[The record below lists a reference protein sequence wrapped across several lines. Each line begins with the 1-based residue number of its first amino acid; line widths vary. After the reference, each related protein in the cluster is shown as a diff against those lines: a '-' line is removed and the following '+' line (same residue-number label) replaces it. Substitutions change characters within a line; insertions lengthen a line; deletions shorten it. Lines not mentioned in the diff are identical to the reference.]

1 MFQLPGCSGAWLGSN
16 YSPEPAAS
24 FVHLYSL
31 GHNANLRNPFA
42 GVQCSE
48 FRVYLSQDKNRQ
60 KSNGAAAGLHDGED
74 KVQVPTTEGGDT
86 LARNELGGSG
96 RIPRSRINTLVAF
109 TVTPCAGSLART
121 DSWWAF
127 SHQLFR
133 ARDVVH
139 PLHLVYCLPLG
150 EHGNFGE
157 GAPQAGSSTH
167 QDLEDS
173 FPLQPTPYRLQEGV
187 QRVIKL
193 VVNKHIV
200 WAMSSLLEC
209 GSD

>member
-1 MFQLPGCSGAWLGSN
+1 MGIFNGVFQLPGCSGAWLGSN

-127 SHQLFR
+127 SCFELGMWCILFIWFTAFR
-133 ARDVVH
+133 WENTGISVKVRCKREV
-139 PLHLVYCLPLG
+139 LCIKIWKTL
-150 EHGNFGE
+150 
-157 GAPQAGSSTH
+157 
-167 QDLEDS
+167 
-173 FPLQPTPYRLQEGV
+173 FPFSLR
-187 QRVIKL
+187 
-193 VVNKHIV
+193 HIDCKKV
-200 WAMSSLLEC
+200 CNEL
-209 GSD
+209 

>member
-96 RIPRSRINTLVAF
+96 RIPRSRINTPVAF
-109 TVTPCAGSLART
+109 TVTPCWIFGTYGLMVGL
-121 DSWWAF
+121 F
-127 SHQLFR
+127 MFR

>member
-1 MFQLPGCSGAWLGSN
+1 MAPPPDF
-16 YSPEPAAS
+16 
-24 FVHLYSL
+24 
-31 GHNANLRNPFA
+31 
-42 GVQCSE
+42 
-48 FRVYLSQDKNRQ
+48 
-60 KSNGAAAGLHDGED
+60 
-74 KVQVPTTEGGDT
+74 TM
-86 LARNELGGSG
+86 ART
-96 RIPRSRINTLVAF
+96 RSRFPPPRAATRSPATSLVVRAESRDREL
-109 TVTPCAGSLART
+109 TPQSHLQLHPAGSLART